1 MKLVL
6 PYVNQVFSCDEEN
19 VWTVV
24 IENQNCLYKILTD
37 IESQMSGNEGKT
49 ILSENE
55 KVVRV
60 DKRMELLTQF
70 IPFDMNQK
78 AILNKIMAEMQ
89 KNALQDEYY
98 IRANELLANW
108 TAFCMDLTR
117 DLPGDIEFKKIN
129 IESLVKAAG
138 IEIENEY
145 ECLGEKLIDYF
156 ELVEAYECKK
166 LFVLLNVRS
175 FMIDTEMENFLKEVI
190 ARDYQVLLLENKEYP
205 ILKGERRYIID
216 AGLCEI
222 C

>member
-60 DKRMELLTQF
+60 DKRMELLTQI

-108 TAFCMDLTR
+108 TAFCMDLTW